1 LLNGPDAL
9 FFRLLAVDCSVLL
22 TRQLNE
28 IVILAGRLRRC
39 RARHAA
45 IPLHRQLCGRG
56 ALHVQAR
63 ERVLLPAWQRAGWKD
78 LPANALEAHV
88 WFKRTLA
95 QLMVAPPGSP
105 DFAGSVAAFLRAAR
119 AQRDRDETV
128 LVPAVRAAMQ
138 LADRRSVFDEIEQ
151 LYDSYQ
157 PGADTEPVLPDKP
170 PAQALVEEAELVLNA
185 LAARPPQTA

>member
-1 LLNGPDAL
+1 M
-9 FFRLLAVDCSVLL
+9 DCSVLL

-39 RARHAA
+39 RAHHAA

-63 ERVLLPAWQRAGWKD
+63 ERVLLPAWRRVGWRE
-78 LPANALEAHV
+78 LPAHALEAHV
-88 WFKRTLA
+88 WFKRCLA
-95 QLMVAPPGSP
+95 QLIVSPPGSAE
-105 DFAGSVAAFLRAAR
+105 FAGSVAAFLRAAR
-119 AQRDRDETV
+119 AQRDRDENV

-138 LADRRSVFDEIEQ
+138 LSERRTVFEEIEQ
-151 LYDSYQ
+151 LYDSYR
-157 PGADTEPVLPDKP
+157 PGPDTEPLLPDKP

-185 LAARPPQTA
+185 LAPRPTEAV

>member
-1 LLNGPDAL
+1 LHP
-9 FFRLLAVDCSVLL
+9 VDCSVLL

-28 IVILAGRLRRC
+28 IVTLAGRLRRC

-63 ERVLLPAWQRAGWKD
+63 ERVLLPAWRRAGWKE
-78 LPANALEAHV
+78 LPAHALETHV
-88 WFKRTLA
+88 WFKRCLA
-95 QLMVAPPGSP
+95 QLIVSPPGSP

-119 AQRDRDETV
+119 AQRERDESV
-128 LVPAVRAAMQ
+128 LVPAVRSALQ
-138 LADRRSVFDEIEQ
+138 LADRRSVFAEIEQ

-157 PGADTEPVLPDKP
+157 PGADTEPMLPDKP
-170 PAQALVEEAELVLNA
+170 PAQALVEEAELVLSA
-185 LAARPPQTA
+185 LAPRQTA